1 MSSKYK
7 VKSYAVRSLLVA
19 GAAALTMGAAPAAH
33 ASKPSQKPMSSHP
46 IRMGSIKLPGGGS
59 GPIVMGMFKPPA
71 KGGSGHIRM
80 GMFKPPS
87 GHGHIV
93 MGKMKPPSE
102 GHKLKMGRISIR
114 SKKA

>member
-7 VKSYAVRSLLVA
+7 IKSYAVRSLLVA
-19 GAAALTMGAAPAAH
+19 GAAALALGSAPAAQ
-33 ASKPSQKPMSSHP
+33 ASKPTQKPPSSHP
-46 IRMGSIKLPGGGS
+46 IRMGSIKLPGGGF
-59 GPIVMGMFKPPA
+59 GPIVMGKISAPG

-93 MGKMKPPSE
+93 MGMMKPPAKT
-102 GHKLKMGRISIR
+102 HKPKMGRIVIR